1 MGEPQSSAAPLA
13 PVPFE
18 VHYALDKFLALEARL
33 LDQEQY
39 QDWLALLAED
49 IRYVMPVPA
58 NTQRRNRPGR
68 STLDAMYIYNEG
80 HGDLKQRVAR
90 EETGMVWLNDP
101 PTRHVRIITN
111 VEAETTDIPDLYR
124 VHSKFML
131 FRSRRERDLVSHV
144 GWREDMIRAT
154 GVGYCIAHRT
164 IHLPERV
171 ILDKNLNMFF

>member
-1 MGEPQSSAAPLA
+1 MAEPVRTPAPVA
-13 PVPFE
+13 PVPFD
-18 VHYALDKFLALEARL
+18 VHYALDKFLAHEARL

-39 QDWLALLAED
+39 QDWLALLAPD

-80 HGDLKQRVAR
+80 HGDLAQRVAR

-101 PTRHVRIITN
+101 PTRHVRIVTN
-111 VEAETTDIPDLYR
+111 IEAEATDTPDLYR

-144 GWREDMIRAT
+144 GWREDQIRHTEA
-154 GVGYCIAHRT
+154 GYRIAHRT